1 MNASFVAGALAIL
14 AVARPLLGEERKP
27 ADPQLT
33 RAKVVFVCAHGNV
46 KSLIAAEWFNRLA
59 AERGV
64 PTRAVARGLAP
75 ENPVPAAIAER
86 LKRDG
91 IDVTGFEA
99 RALSSADVEGTFRL
113 VAIGVEPPAWVERS
127 GVAVEAWDG
136 IPPASERYEES
147 RDAMRAR
154 MDALLRALKAT
165 TPAP

>member
-1 MNASFVAGALAIL
+1 MNAPLVAGALAMV
-14 AVARPLLGEERKP
+14 AVARPALAEERKP
-27 ADPQLT
+27 AGPPPP
-33 RAKVVFVCAHGNV
+33 RANVVFVCAHGNV

-64 PTRAVARGLAP
+64 AARAVARGLAP
-75 ENPVPAAIAER
+75 ENPVPPAIAER

-91 IDVTGFEA
+91 VDVAGFEA
-99 RALSSADVEGTFRL
+99 RALSTADVEGAFRL
-113 VAIGVEPPAWVERS
+113 VAIGVEPPAWVQRS

-154 MDALLRALKAT
+154 MDALLRALKAA